1 MARRSSAAA
10 AASTDASPPPAGPV
24 AVIDIGSNS
33 ARIVVYR
40 LEGGISTQILASSRG
55 SLRLVR
61 ELDATH
67 RLSEEAIARA
77 FEALQDFRAIA
88 LGAGAARVFTLATA
102 AVRDAE
108 NGHAFIAD
116 VKKRLALEVRILS
129 GEEEARYGFLGAVGG
144 LPVEHGVLFDVGG
157 GSMQV
162 TRFRHRRLTSAAS
175 LPLGSLR
182 LSDSFL
188 KSDPPAAGEI
198 RRLCEHARSLL
209 QKAGVTPLEPGERV
223 VGTGGTIRNLAKVD
237 RRAREYPVTRL
248 HGYVLP
254 RKGLREVVDLVSS
267 RKAKRRA
274 EIPGLNEDRGDSIVG
289 GGLAIRTLLDVL
301 QADEVCVSGQ
311 GVREGLARS
320 LMAEELLPVDDVR
333 RSTVRA
339 LCARFVGWDEESA
352 ERRVKVAEQ
361 LLLALELSPDPDVR
375 EGLFLAALVLDVG
388 RSVDFFD
395 RHEHVADI
403 VLATDLLGFT
413 HRGVAL
419 LSAVLR
425 AAGDEDAEPR
435 SYAPLV
441 NTRDEAAVRRA
452 GALLTL
458 ADAIEERCPRGV
470 KVVVDCRVQK
480 DEVVV
485 KVEALAGWRP
495 RTLGRR
501 FERAFGRRLSVV
513 PG

>member
-1 MARRSSAAA
+1 
-10 AASTDASPPPAGPV
+10 V

-40 LEGGISTQILASSRG
+40 LEGGVSTQILASSRG
-55 SLRLVR
+55 SLKLVR

-67 RLSEEAIARA
+67 RLSDEAVARA

-88 LGAGAARVFTLATA
+88 LGAGAERVFTLATA

-108 NGHAFIAD
+108 NGPDFIAR
-116 VKKRLALEVRILS
+116 VKERLGLEVRILS

-144 LPVEHGVLFDVGG
+144 LPIEHGVLFDVGG

-162 TRFRHRRLTSAAS
+162 THFLQRRLVTAVS

-182 LSDSFL
+182 LSDAFL
-188 KSDPPAAGEI
+188 KSDPPAAGEV
-198 RRLCEHARSLL
+198 RRLVEHAQRLL
-209 QKAGVTPLEPGERV
+209 EKAGVGPLESGERV

-237 RRAREYPVTRL
+237 RHGRGYPVTRL

-254 RKGLREVVDLVSS
+254 RKRLKDVVELVTS
-267 RKAKRRA
+267 KKTKKRA
-274 EIPGLNEDRGDSIVG
+274 EIPGLNDDRGDSIVG
-289 GGLAIRTLLDVL
+289 GGLAIRTLLDL
-301 QADEVCVSGQ
+301 LSAEEVCVSGQ

-320 LMAEELLPVDDVR
+320 LMSEDLLPVAEVR
-333 RSTVRA
+333 RSSLRA
-339 LCARFVGWDEESA
+339 LCGRFVGWDPVSA
-352 ERRVKVAEQ
+352 ERRAAIAEQ
-361 LLLALELSPDPDVR
+361 LLGALELSPDPDVR
-375 EGLFLAALVLDVG
+375 EGLFLGAFALDVG
-388 RSVDFFD
+388 RSVDFFN

-413 HRGVAL
+413 HRGAAL

-441 NTRDEAAVRRA
+441 TGRDEDAVHRA
-452 GALLTL
+452 GALLAL
-458 ADAIEERCPRGV
+458 ADDLEERCPRGT
-470 KVVVDCRVQK
+470 KVALDCRVLK

-485 KVEALAGWRP
+485 KAPALAGWRP

-501 FERAFGRRLSVV
+501 FERAFGRRLTVSRD
-513 PG
+513 